1 MHKNITTRQMKNF
14 SNESFLND
22 LAQVDWKGIA
32 SQSDDIDLVVDQW
45 TSVFSLV
52 LEKHAPLINRRVR
65 DKYCPW
71 VTKDLRQMFIVRDRL
86 KKQAI
91 RSKSSMLREA
101 YKQLR
106 NRINRQNI
114 ELKKN
119 YFTDKI
125 ASQKGDIKGA
135 WKTINLVLNGKSKT
149 TNITSLDIEGKQVCN
164 NKNIAESLNHFY
176 CNIGINLSKNIPITE
191 NPLLQNKYP
200 INNQKACFNFR
211 AIHTGHIENALG
223 KLKTSA
229 GFGADGIARQFVK
242 IAFPI
247 IAESLC
253 DIFNLSLATSRF
265 PNSWKIARV
274 SPIFKGGTENDRT
287 NYRPISVLPFL
298 SRLFEKLVYN
308 QLYDHLDTNNLI
320 YAKQSGFRSLHSTVS
335 CLLNFT
341 NDSYINMDKGKL
353 TGLIFIDLKKAFDT
367 VDHEILL
374 SKLQKYGINE
384 LEYDWFKS
392 YLANRRQ
399 FCRVNGTSSNVEE
412 INCGVPQGSCL
423 GPLLFLI
430 YINDLPYCLK
440 TSDVTIYADDTT
452 ISYFSKSI
460 GELNA
465 MLNNDLHYLEEW
477 LHGNKLTLNVLK
489 TEAMIVGSRPNLKRI
504 TCNTSE
510 TPCFVIGD
518 TNIDIVQSAK
528 YLRIMVD
535 QHLVWDEHI
544 TLLQTKISRSLSFL
558 KYAKKFLPLKNFKSY
573 L

>member
-1 MHKNITTRQMKNF
+1 M
-14 SNESFLND
+14 
-22 LAQVDWKGIA
+22 
-32 SQSDDIDLVVDQW
+32 
-45 TSVFSLV
+45 
-52 LEKHAPLINRRVR
+52 
-65 DKYCPW
+65 
-71 VTKDLRQMFIVRDRL
+71 
-86 KKQAI
+86 
-91 RSKSSMLREA
+91 EA

-135 WKTINLVLNGKSKT
+135 LKTINLVLNGKSKT
-149 TNITSLDIEGKQVCN
+149 TNITSLDVEGKQVCN
-164 NKNIAESLNHFY
+164 NKNIAETLNHFF

-211 AIHTGHIENALG
+211 AIHTGHIDNALG

-229 GFGADGIARQFVK
+229 GFGADGIASQFVK

-253 DIFNLSLATSRF
+253 DIFNLSLATGRF
-265 PNSWKIARV
+265 PNSWKIAHV
-274 SPIFKGGTENDRT
+274 SPIFKGGTENDRAS
-287 NYRPISVLPFL
+287 YRPISVLPFL

-320 YAKQSGFRSLHSTVS
+320 YAKQSGFRTLHSTVS

-341 NDSYINMDKGKL
+341 NDCYINMDKGKL

-384 LEYDWFKS
+384 LEHDWFKS

-399 FCRVNGTSSNVEE
+399 FCRVNGMSSNVEE

-423 GPLLFLI
+423 GLLLFLI

-440 TSDVTIYADDTT
+440 TSGATIYADDMT
-452 ISYFSKSI
+452 ISYSSKSI

-465 MLNNDLHYLEEW
+465 MLNNDLHCLEEW
-477 LHGNKLTLNVLK
+477 LHGNKLTLNILK

-504 TCNTSE
+504 TCNASE

-518 TNIDIVQSAK
+518 TTIDIVQSAK
-528 YLRIMVD
+528 YLGVMVD

-558 KYAKKFLPLKNFKSY
+558 KYAKKFLPLKILHLIDPFHKQ
-573 L
+573 